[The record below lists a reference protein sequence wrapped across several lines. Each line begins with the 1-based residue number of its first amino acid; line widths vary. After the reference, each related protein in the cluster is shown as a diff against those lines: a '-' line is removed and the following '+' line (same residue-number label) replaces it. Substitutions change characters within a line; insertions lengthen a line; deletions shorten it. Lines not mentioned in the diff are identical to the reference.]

1 MEIRS
6 SFFDEVLM
14 HKKMTNN
21 LDVFYVPKKG
31 FTKKYA
37 VLATN
42 YGSNDLEFI
51 SPFDGERIKLNEG
64 IAHFLEHKM
73 FEQPDGSDA
82 FGEFSR
88 LGASANA
95 FTNFN
100 MTAYL
105 FGTTNN
111 FYDSLRHLIS
121 YVYTPHFT
129 AENVAKEQGIIG
141 QEIKMYDDSADWRL
155 FFNTLRAMYV
165 NHPNRIDIAGTVES
179 IGKITKDEL
188 YKCYSAFYSPSNMA
202 LFVIGDLDFDEV
214 CKIVA
219 ETSTNE
225 NVFDGSI
232 ERIYPKEP
240 NEIAIKEIVEEM
252 EVSMP
257 MFSIGYKDKW
267 DKNLSGKAL
276 CMRNLETEMIM
287 SCIFKKGSKLN
298 EYLYNN
304 QLIFE
309 PLSCEY
315 NSHNDYGYSIIS
327 GETRNI
333 AEVHKR
339 IVDCIEEN
347 KQKGIDAES
356 FEMVKK
362 AKLGSFIRAF
372 DSIENIANTF
382 LNYYFEGINYFDVY
396 DYMKSITLEDLNRRL
411 REHFVEEMAVM
422 SIINPLGREGNE

>member
-14 HKKMTNN
+14 HRKMKNN

-51 SPFDGERIKLNEG
+51 SPFDGEKIKLNEG

-82 FGEFSR
+82 FAEFSK
-88 LGASANA
+88 LGANANA

-105 FGTTNN
+105 FSTTDN
-111 FYDSLRHLIS
+111 FYDSLKHLIS
-121 YVYTPHFT
+121 YVYSPHFT
-129 AENVAKEQGIIG
+129 DENVEKEQGIIG
-141 QEIKMYDDSADWRL
+141 QEIKMYDDNADWRL
-155 FFNTLRAMYV
+155 FFNTLKAMYIH
-165 NHPNRIDIAGTVES
+165 HPNRIDIAGTVES
-179 IGKITKDEL
+179 ISKITKEEL
-188 YKCYSAFYSPSNMA
+188 YKCYNAFYSPSNMA
-202 LFVIGDLDFDEV
+202 LFVIGDLDFDEI
-214 CKIVA
+214 CQIVE

-232 ERIYPKEP
+232 QRIYPDEP
-240 NEIAIKEIVEEM
+240 NEIATKEIVEEM

-257 MFSIGYKDKW
+257 MFSIGYKDPW
-267 DKNLSGKAL
+267 NGEISGKEL
-276 CMRNLETEMIM
+276 CIKSLETEMIM

-298 EYLYNN
+298 EYLYDN

-327 GETRNI
+327 GESRNI
-333 AEVHKR
+333 EEVHKK
-339 IVDCIEEN
+339 IVEFIEEN
-347 KQKGIDAES
+347 IKNGIDKES

-362 AKLGSFIRAF
+362 AKLGSFVRAF
-372 DSIENIANTF
+372 DSIESIANTF
-382 LNYYFEGINYFDVY
+382 LNYYFEDINYFDVY
-396 DYMKSITLEDLNRRL
+396 DYMKSITLDDLNKRL
-411 REHFVEEMAVM
+411 KEHFNPEMAVI
-422 SIINPLGREGNE
+422 SIVNPLGSEGK

>member
-14 HKKMTNN
+14 HKKMENN

-31 FTKKYA
+31 FAKKYA
-37 VLATN
+37 VLAAN

-82 FGEFSR
+82 FAEFSK

-111 FYDSLRHLIS
+111 FYDALQHLIS

-129 AENVAKEQGIIG
+129 DENVAKEQGIIG
-141 QEIKMYDDSADWRL
+141 QEIKMYDDNADWRL
-155 FFNTLRAMYV
+155 FFNTLRALYV
-165 NHPNRIDIAGTVES
+165 NHPNRIDIAGTVET
-179 IGKITKDEL
+179 IGRIRKEEL
-188 YKCYSAFYSPSNMA
+188 YKCYNAFYSPSNMA
-202 LFVIGDLDFDEV
+202 LFVIGDLDFDEI
-214 CKIVA
+214 CKIVE
-219 ETSTNE
+219 ETSTKQNI
-225 NVFDGSI
+225 FDGSI
-232 ERIYPKEP
+232 ERIYPEEP
-240 NEIAIKEIVEEM
+240 NEVAQKEIVEEM

-257 MFSIGYKDKW
+257 MFALAYKDKW
-267 DKNLSGKAL
+267 DKDRSGKEL
-276 CMRNLETEMIM
+276 SMMNLETEMIM
-287 SCIFKKGSKLN
+287 SCLFKKGSPLHQD
-298 EYLYNN
+298 LYDN

-333 AEVHKR
+333 DKVQEK
-339 IVDCIEEN
+339 IKEYIKEN
-347 KQKGIDAES
+347 QRTGINVED
-356 FEMVKK
+356 FERVKK
-362 AKLGSFIRAF
+362 AKLGSFVRAF
-372 DSIENIANTF
+372 DSIESIANTF
-382 LNYYFEGINYFDVY
+382 LNYYFEGINYFDIY
-396 DYMKSITLEDLNRRL
+396 DYMKSVTLDDLNKRL

-422 SIINPLGREGNE
+422 SIINPLGRAGDE